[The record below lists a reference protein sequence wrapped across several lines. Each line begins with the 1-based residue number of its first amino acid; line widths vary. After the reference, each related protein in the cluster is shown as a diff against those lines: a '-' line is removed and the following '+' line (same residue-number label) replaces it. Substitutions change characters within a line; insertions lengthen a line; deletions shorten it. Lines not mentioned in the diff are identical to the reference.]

1 MGSFLQTYLGE
12 VRFYAM
18 RALSLSLNKK
28 HKPIPVQY
36 FLDTLLFNNREE
48 LESFCQYYSISTTA
62 DAIDLKTLSYH
73 SHRIAEKKPL
83 PHTYLI
89 CVDKKIGNKTYA
101 QLINS
106 GKSNEDIAKCDSDVS
121 NTNFI
126 KDTTRQVNNQ
136 SSFLNNSEKS
146 LAVIQN
152 LL

>member
-1 MGSFLQTYLGE
+1 M
-12 VRFYAM
+12 
-18 RALSLSLNKK
+18 
-28 HKPIPVQY
+28 
-36 FLDTLLFNNREE
+36 
-48 LESFCQYYSISTTA
+48 
-62 DAIDLKTLSYH
+62 
-73 SHRIAEKKPL
+73 
-83 PHTYLI
+83 
-89 CVDKKIGNKTYA
+89 DKKIGNKTYA

-126 KDTTRQVNNQ
+126 KDTTRQVSNQ